1 MICTDDQFTICA
13 SETSLVVF
21 AKGDGS
27 VQSEITLSASI
38 LAMHASYG
46 YLAVGTDDK
55 RVHLYSMPTCAH
67 VCSIDVLKRCSSLY
81 VADYDGQA
89 FVLVADK
96 FAEVWA
102 YPVANKMTSRTFM
115 LQHPTSSI
123 TQMRVVPALGQ
134 MFTADQDEKI
144 RVSNYPASHVVA
156 NYCLGHTSIVSS
168 IDVVTVSSRASSD
181 NSDSAAAALPA
192 VLVSGGGDGTL
203 RSWNPKTG
211 ALLQTIRFD
220 STTLDAVQ
228 VAATSA
234 TSSSSSSSS
243 SSSTTSVS
251 SEDKSTNTD
260 NVVVSFVVGSKTQR
274 AVTFAVL
281 DRTLRSKIHVAT
293 IDAHGTMHVVSG
305 QMLNGTVVGIV
316 SIGEND
322 THVLYADQKGQLA
335 WYHSETS
342 TSANVGNTET
352 TATSFTRAL
361 DNWALKAPLVTAN
374 KVSATAPRGERVR
387 ERAEET
393 AQAQQQQKKA
403 KLNHEDE
410 SA

>member
-1 MICTDDQFTICA
+1 M
-13 SETSLVVF
+13 
-21 AKGDGS
+21 
-27 VQSEITLSASI
+27 
-38 LAMHASYG
+38 
-46 YLAVGTDDK
+46 
-55 RVHLYSMPTCAH
+55 
-67 VCSIDVLKRCSSLY
+67 
-81 VADYDGQA
+81 
-89 FVLVADK
+89 
-96 FAEVWA
+96 
-102 YPVANKMTSRTFM
+102 
-115 LQHPTSSI
+115 
-123 TQMRVVPALGQ
+123 
-134 MFTADQDEKI
+134 
-144 RVSNYPASHVVA
+144 
-156 NYCLGHTSIVSS
+156 
-168 IDVVTVSSRASSD
+168 
-181 NSDSAAAALPA
+181 
-192 VLVSGGGDGTL
+192 
-203 RSWNPKTG
+203 
-211 ALLQTIRFD
+211 
-220 STTLDAVQ
+220 
-228 VAATSA
+228 
-234 TSSSSSSSS
+234 
-243 SSSTTSVS
+243 
-251 SEDKSTNTD
+251 
-260 NVVVSFVVGSKTQR
+260 VGSKTQR